1 MAYPQDYPR
10 LTFKLEKDE
19 NGKLVLD
26 SDGNPIK
33 KYLLYDNNERTGYRE
48 LTKDEVVKMI
58 SALEEKEGHTNGNN
72 C

>member
-58 SALEEKEGHTNGNN
+58 SSLEEKEGHANGSN

>member
-58 SALEEKEGHTNGNN
+58 SSLEEKEGHTNGNN

>member
-10 LTFKLEKDE
+10 LTFKLETDE

-33 KYLLYDNNERTGYRE
+33 KYLLYDNNERTSFRE
-48 LTKDEVVKMI
+48 LTEDEVVNMI
-58 SALEEKEGHTNGNN
+58 WSLEKKEGFTNGNN

>member
-10 LTFKLEKDE
+10 LTFKFEKDE

-48 LTKDEVVKMI
+48 LTKEEVVKMI